1 MGVPSFQQLMLP
13 ALQTIGRRYDEISI
27 SGLEDEVSKALKIS
41 LEERQLR
48 LPSGNQ
54 TLFANRLNWARSYL
68 SKARLIELPR
78 RGYCRATDRGRELLA
93 EGVSEINFGLLERYP
108 EFVAWR
114 SQTKGGEATEETESR
129 DDAEESIASSFELLN
144 AELARNIVGRVH
156 SFSPAFFERLI
167 IDLLVRMG
175 YGGGRVEMGRALGRV
190 GDGGVDGVIKEDEL
204 GLDVVYVQA
213 KRLDPNKAVPLSE
226 VRDFVGGLEGHRAS
240 KGVMVTTSYFPS
252 TAYDFITRVSKR
264 VVLIDGQALANLMI
278 RHRVGVRVKDVYEVR
293 KIDDNYFAEWCAG
306 AAMRLAGAEARH
318 PAISVRAVR
327 LGFLGLWPFRY
338 QQLRF
343 WALDF
348 LGFPWIL
355 SCESRL
361 INGLRGIKAQK
372 FFAAL
377 LPWRSRRPTG
387 IPIVL
392 ACGGAELF
400 MGKSYPSF

>member
-27 SGLEDEVSKALKIS
+27 SGLEDEVSKALKMS

-93 EGVSEINFGLLERYP
+93 EGVREIDLGLLERYP

-114 SQTKGGEATEETESR
+114 SQSKGGEAAEETESR
-129 DDAEESIASSFELLN
+129 DDAEESIASSFELIN

-175 YGGGRVEMGRALGRV
+175 YGGGRVEMGKALGRV

-204 GLDVVYVQA
+204 GLDVVTYRPSGWILTRPSPYPKCAISWV
-213 KRLDPNKAVPLSE
+213 
-226 VRDFVGGLEGHRAS
+226 AS
-240 KGVMVTTSYFPS
+240 KAIG
-252 TAYDFITRVSKR
+252 R
-264 VVLIDGQALANLMI
+264 
-278 RHRVGVRVKDVYEVR
+278 
-293 KIDDNYFAEWCAG
+293 
-306 AAMRLAGAEARH
+306 ARG
-318 PAISVRAVR
+318 S
-327 LGFLGLWPFRY
+327 W
-338 QQLRF
+338 
-343 WALDF
+343 
-348 LGFPWIL
+348 
-355 SCESRL
+355 
-361 INGLRGIKAQK
+361 
-372 FFAAL
+372 
-377 LPWRSRRPTG
+377 SRRRTFPAAPMTLSRG
-387 IPIVL
+387 SRS
-392 ACGGAELF
+392 ASC
-400 MGKSYPSF
+400 

>member
-13 ALQTIGRRYDEISI
+13 ALQTIGQRYDEISI
-27 SGLEDEVSKALKIS
+27 SGLEDGVSKALKIS
-41 LEERQLR
+41 AEERQLR

-68 SKARLIELPR
+68 SKAGLIELPR

-93 EGVSEINFGLLERYP
+93 EGLSEIDLGMLERYP
-108 EFVAWR
+108 EFVSWR
-114 SQTKGGEATEETESR
+114 SQSKGGEAEQVESR

-144 AELARNIVGRVH
+144 AELARDIVGRVH
-156 SFSPAFFERLI
+156 SFSPGFFERLI
-167 IDLLVRMG
+167 IDLLLRMG

-240 KGVMVTTSYFPS
+240 KGVLVTTSYFPS

-278 RHRVGVRVKDVYEVR
+278 RHRVGIRVKDVYEVR
-293 KIDDNYFAEWCAG
+293 KIDESYFVE
-306 AAMRLAGAEARH
+306 
-318 PAISVRAVR
+318 
-327 LGFLGLWPFRY
+327 
-338 QQLRF
+338 
-343 WALDF
+343 
-348 LGFPWIL
+348 
-355 SCESRL
+355 
-361 INGLRGIKAQK
+361 
-372 FFAAL
+372 
-377 LPWRSRRPTG
+377 
-387 IPIVL
+387 
-392 ACGGAELF
+392 
-400 MGKSYPSF
+400 